1 LKASDTLG
9 HDIAKGR
16 GLWLQVI
23 RGELAVH
30 GETLRDGDA
39 AHAESEGPF
48 TIVAAADSEALL
60 FDLG

>member
-1 LKASDTLG
+1 
-9 HDIAKGR
+9 
-16 GLWLQVI
+16 LWLQVI

-39 AHAESEGPF
+39 AHAESAGTF
-48 TIVAAADSEALL
+48 ALHATADSEALL